1 MTAFCAK
8 PDKFTLFYKIDQ
20 TIVLVFMHLDSP
32 NNSQINRD
40 YLNTIHILGMEIKMT
55 QGQTG
60 KVQKIL
66 TIFLCFWV
74 AFFEGFDLQAPGI
87 AAKGIASS
95 FSLDQV
101 QMGYVFS
108 LGVFGMLFG
117 AFFGGRLADYFGQ
130 KKILILSIAIF
141 GVFMSATAFAPSVEV
156 LYITR
161 FFTGLGLGAA
171 MPTMISVVGD
181 EATEKN
187 RGKLNS
193 LMYCGLP
200 VGAIFVAG
208 LAMCLPEIQWQ
219 SLFLIGGLTPL
230 ALIPLMVFIL
240 KDKAKDIAVIQTTD
254 VTVPNMVQVLF
265 KQQQY
270 KNTLPLWVGFFFTL
284 MINYILISWLPNLLM
299 EQGLVKQQA
308 FLVMLVFQVGAVIG
322 TLGLGYLLDHLKL
335 WQLACIIYIGLF
347 IALTLLFTTT
357 AVPVLIVAGVMGGIF
372 STGGQSILYGISP
385 IFYTGAGKVTGVG
398 SAISLGRLGAMTG
411 PLLTGK
417 ILTLGLGTTGI
428 LMLSLPAAVVSAVAV
443 AALSRYKS
451 KLK

>member
-1 MTAFCAK
+1 MA
-8 PDKFTLFYKIDQ
+8 Q
-20 TIVLVFMHLDSP
+20 TH
-32 NNSQINRD
+32 
-40 YLNTIHILGMEIKMT
+40 
-55 QGQTG
+55 TG
-60 KVQKIL
+60 KLQKIL

-87 AAKGIASS
+87 AAKGIAAT
-95 FSLDQV
+95 FGLDQV

-117 AFFGGRLADYFGQ
+117 AFFGGRIADYLGQ
-130 KKILILSIAIF
+130 KKVLMLSIGIF
-141 GVFMSATAFAPSVEV
+141 GVFMSLTAIAPSVEV
-156 LYITR
+156 LYAAR

-181 EATEKN
+181 EATEAN

-208 LAMCLPEIQWQ
+208 LAILLPEIQWQ
-219 SLFLIGGLTPL
+219 TLFLIGGLTPL
-230 ALIPLMVFIL
+230 ALIPFMAFIL
-240 KDKAKDIAVIQTTD
+240 KDKPKPVAVAQVSTE
-254 VTVPNMVQVLF
+254 VVPGMAQVLF
-265 KQQQY
+265 KNQQY

-299 EQGLVKQQA
+299 EQGLQKQQA
-308 FLVMLVFQVGAVIG
+308 FMVMLVFQVGAVTG
-322 TLGLGYLLDHLKL
+322 TLALGYLLDRLKL
-335 WQLACIIYIGLF
+335 WQMAVIIYSGLF
-347 IALTLLFTTT
+347 VALSLLFTTT
-357 AVPVLIVAGVMGGIF
+357 SIPMLVLAGVMGGIF

-385 IFYTGAGKVTGVG
+385 IFYSGTGKVTGVG

-417 ILTLGLGTTGI
+417 ILALGLGTTGI
-428 LMLSLPAAVVSAVAV
+428 LMASLPAVVISAVAV
-443 AALSRYKS
+443 TALSRYKS
-451 KLK
+451 AHK

>member
-1 MTAFCAK
+1 MIQPYSEK
-8 PDKFTLFYKIDQ
+8 L
-20 TIVLVFMHLDSP
+20 
-32 NNSQINRD
+32 R
-40 YLNTIHILGMEIKMT
+40 
-55 QGQTG
+55 
-60 KVQKIL
+60 KIL

-87 AAKGIASS
+87 AAKGIAAS
-95 FSLDQV
+95 FALDQV

-117 AFFGGRLADYFGQ
+117 AFFGGRIADYLGQ
-130 KKILILSIAIF
+130 KKVLMLSVAIF
-141 GVFMSATAFAPSVEV
+141 GVFMSLTAIAPSIEV
-156 LYITR
+156 LYAAR
-161 FFTGLGLGAA
+161 FLTGLGLGAA

-181 EATEKN
+181 EATEAN

-208 LAMCLPEIQWQ
+208 LAMLLPDIQWQ
-219 SLFLIGGLTPL
+219 TLFLIGGLTPL
-230 ALIPLMVFIL
+230 ALLPFMGFIL
-240 KDKAKDIAVIQTTD
+240 KDQPKAAVAQKRSGEA
-254 VTVPNMVQVLF
+254 VPGMVEVLF

-270 KNTLPLWVGFFFTL
+270 KNTVPLWVGFFFTL

-299 EQGLVKQQA
+299 EQGLQKQQA

-322 TLGLGYLLDHLKL
+322 TLSLGCLLDRLKL
-335 WQLACIIYIGLF
+335 WQMAAIIYSGLF
-347 IALTLLFTTT
+347 VALVLLFTSTSI
-357 AVPVLIVAGVMGGIF
+357 PLLILAGVMGGIF

-385 IFYTGAGKVTGVG
+385 IFYSGAGKVTGVG

-417 ILTLGLGTTGI
+417 ILALGLGTTGI
-428 LMLSLPAAVVSAVAV
+428 LMASLPAVVISAVAV
-443 AALSRYKS
+443 TALSRYKAAH
-451 KLK
+451 K

>member
-1 MTAFCAK
+1 MIQPYSEK
-8 PDKFTLFYKIDQ
+8 L
-20 TIVLVFMHLDSP
+20 
-32 NNSQINRD
+32 R
-40 YLNTIHILGMEIKMT
+40 
-55 QGQTG
+55 
-60 KVQKIL
+60 KIL

-87 AAKGIASS
+87 AAKGIAAS
-95 FSLDQV
+95 FALDQV

-117 AFFGGRLADYFGQ
+117 AFFGGRIADYLGQ
-130 KKILILSIAIF
+130 KKVLMLSVAIF
-141 GVFMSATAFAPSVEV
+141 GVFMSLTAIAPSIEV
-156 LYITR
+156 LYAAR
-161 FFTGLGLGAA
+161 FLTGLGLGAA

-181 EATEKN
+181 EATEAN

-208 LAMCLPEIQWQ
+208 LAMLLPDIQWQ
-219 SLFLIGGLTPL
+219 TLFLIGGLTPL
-230 ALIPLMVFIL
+230 AFLPFMGFIL
-240 KDKAKDIAVIQTTD
+240 KDQPKAAVAQKRSGEA
-254 VTVPNMVQVLF
+254 VPGMVEVLF

-270 KNTLPLWVGFFFTL
+270 KNTVPLWVGFFFTL

-299 EQGLVKQQA
+299 EQGLQKQQA

-322 TLGLGYLLDHLKL
+322 TLGLGYLLDRLKL
-335 WQLACIIYIGLF
+335 WQMATLIYSGLF
-347 IALTLLFTTT
+347 VALVLLFTSTSI
-357 AVPVLIVAGVMGGIF
+357 PLLILAGVMGGIF

-385 IFYTGAGKVTGVG
+385 IFYSGAGKVTGVG

-417 ILTLGLGTTGI
+417 ILALGLGTTGI
-428 LMLSLPAAVVSAVAV
+428 LMASLPAVVVSAVAV
-443 AALSRYKS
+443 TALSRYKAAH
-451 KLK
+451 K

>member
-1 MTAFCAK
+1 MAQSYSEKA
-8 PDKFTLFYKIDQ
+8 
-20 TIVLVFMHLDSP
+20 
-32 NNSQINRD
+32 
-40 YLNTIHILGMEIKMT
+40 
-55 QGQTG
+55 
-60 KVQKIL
+60 QKIL

-87 AAKGIASS
+87 AAKGIAAS
-95 FSLDQV
+95 FGLDQI

-117 AFFGGRLADYFGQ
+117 AFFGGRIADYLGQ
-130 KKILILSIAIF
+130 KKVLMLSVTIF
-141 GVFMSATAFAPSVEV
+141 GLFMSLTAIAPSIEV
-156 LYITR
+156 LYAAR

-181 EATEKN
+181 EATEAN

-208 LAMCLPEIQWQ
+208 LAMLLPEIQWQ
-219 SLFLIGGLTPL
+219 TLFLIGGLTPL
-230 ALIPLMVFIL
+230 ALIPLMAFIL
-240 KDKAKDIAVIQTTD
+240 KDKPKVNAEVPVSGEAV
-254 VTVPNMVQVLF
+254 PGMAEVLF
-265 KQQQY
+265 KQRQY
-270 KNTLPLWVGFFFTL
+270 KNTVPLWVGFFFTL

-299 EQGLVKQQA
+299 EQGLQKQQA

-322 TLGLGYLLDHLKL
+322 TLSLGYLLDRLKL
-335 WQLACIIYIGLF
+335 WQMATIIYSGLF
-347 IALTLLFTTT
+347 VALVLLFTTT
-357 AVPVLIVAGVMGGIF
+357 SIPLLILAGVMGGIF

-385 IFYTGAGKVTGVG
+385 IFYSGAGKVTGVG

-417 ILTLGLGTTGI
+417 ILALGLGATGI
-428 LMLSLPAAVVSAVAV
+428 LVASLPAVVVSAVAV
-443 AALSRYKS
+443 TALSRYKAAHR
-451 KLK
+451 

>member
-1 MTAFCAK
+1 MA
-8 PDKFTLFYKIDQ
+8 Q
-20 TIVLVFMHLDSP
+20 TH
-32 NNSQINRD
+32 
-40 YLNTIHILGMEIKMT
+40 
-55 QGQTG
+55 TG
-60 KVQKIL
+60 KLQKIL

-87 AAKGIASS
+87 AAKGIAAT
-95 FSLDQV
+95 FGLDQV

-117 AFFGGRLADYFGQ
+117 AFFGGRIADYLGQ
-130 KKILILSIAIF
+130 KKVLMLSIGIF
-141 GVFMSATAFAPSVEV
+141 GVFMSLTAIAPSIEI
-156 LYITR
+156 LYAAR

-181 EATEKN
+181 EATEAN

-208 LAMCLPEIQWQ
+208 LAILLPEIQWQ
-219 SLFLIGGLTPL
+219 TLFLIGGLTPL
-230 ALIPLMVFIL
+230 ALIPFMAIIL
-240 KDKAKDIAVIQTTD
+240 KDKPKPVAVAQVSTEA
-254 VTVPNMVQVLF
+254 VPGMAQVLF
-265 KQQQY
+265 KDQQY

-299 EQGLVKQQA
+299 EQGLQKQQA
-308 FLVMLVFQVGAVIG
+308 FMVMLVFQVGAVIG
-322 TLGLGYLLDHLKL
+322 TLALGYLLDRLKL
-335 WQLACIIYIGLF
+335 WQMAVIIYSGLF
-347 IALTLLFTTT
+347 VALSLLFTTNSIPLL
-357 AVPVLIVAGVMGGIF
+357 VMAGVMGGIF

-385 IFYTGAGKVTGVG
+385 IFYSGTGKVTGVG

-417 ILTLGLGTTGI
+417 ILALGLGTTGI
-428 LMLSLPAAVVSAVAV
+428 LMASLPAVVISAVAV
-443 AALSRYKS
+443 TALSRYKS
-451 KLK
+451 AHK

>member
-1 MTAFCAK
+1 MA
-8 PDKFTLFYKIDQ
+8 Q
-20 TIVLVFMHLDSP
+20 TH
-32 NNSQINRD
+32 
-40 YLNTIHILGMEIKMT
+40 
-55 QGQTG
+55 TG
-60 KVQKIL
+60 KLQKIL

-87 AAKGIASS
+87 AAKGIAAT
-95 FSLDQV
+95 FGLDQV

-117 AFFGGRLADYFGQ
+117 AFFGGRIADYLGQ
-130 KKILILSIAIF
+130 KKVLMLSIGIF
-141 GVFMSATAFAPSVEV
+141 GVFFSLSAIAPSLEI
-156 LYITR
+156 LYIAR

-181 EATEKN
+181 EATEAN

-208 LAMCLPEIQWQ
+208 LAILLPEIQWQ
-219 SLFLIGGLTPL
+219 TLFLIGGLTPL
-230 ALIPLMVFIL
+230 ALIPFMAFIL
-240 KDKAKDIAVIQTTD
+240 KDKPKPVAQVSTE
-254 VTVPNMVQVLF
+254 VVPGMAQVLF
-265 KQQQY
+265 KNQQY

-299 EQGLVKQQA
+299 EQGLQKQQA
-308 FLVMLVFQVGAVIG
+308 FMVMLVFQVGAVIG
-322 TLGLGYLLDHLKL
+322 TLALGYLLDRLKL
-335 WQLACIIYIGLF
+335 WQMAVIIYSGLF
-347 IALTLLFTTT
+347 VALSLLFTTT
-357 AVPVLIVAGVMGGIF
+357 SIPMLVLAGVMGGIF

-385 IFYTGAGKVTGVG
+385 IFYSGTGKVTGVG

-417 ILTLGLGTTGI
+417 ILVLGLGTTGI
-428 LMLSLPAAVVSAVAV
+428 LMASLPAVVISAVAV
-443 AALSRYKS
+443 TALSRYKS
-451 KLK
+451 AHK

>member
-1 MTAFCAK
+1 MAQSTSSK
-8 PDKFTLFYKIDQ
+8 T
-20 TIVLVFMHLDSP
+20 
-32 NNSQINRD
+32 
-40 YLNTIHILGMEIKMT
+40 
-55 QGQTG
+55 
-60 KVQKIL
+60 QKIL
-66 TIFLCFWV
+66 IVFLCFWV

-87 AAKGIASS
+87 AAQGIAAT
-95 FSLDQV
+95 FGLDQV

-117 AFFGGRLADYFGQ
+117 AFFGGRVADYLGQ
-130 KKILILSIAIF
+130 KKVLMLSIAIF
-141 GVFMSATAFAPSVEV
+141 GVFMSLTAIAPNLEI
-156 LYITR
+156 LYAAR

-181 EATEKN
+181 EATEAN

-208 LAMCLPEIQWQ
+208 LAMLISDIKWQ
-219 SLFLIGGLTPL
+219 TLFLIGGLTPL
-230 ALIPLMVFIL
+230 LLIPCMAMIL
-240 KDKAKDIAVIQTTD
+240 KDKPRAEKQVNTEAV
-254 VTVPNMVQVLF
+254 PGMAQVLF

-299 EQGLVKQQA
+299 QQGLEKQQA

-322 TLGLGYLLDHLKL
+322 TLGLGYLLDRLKL
-335 WQLACIIYIGLF
+335 WQMAVIIYSGLF

-357 AVPVLIVAGVMGGIF
+357 PVPLLILAGVMGGIF

-385 IFYTGAGKVTGVG
+385 IFYSGLGKVTGVG

-417 ILTLGLGTTGI
+417 ILALGLGTTGI
-428 LMLSLPAAVVSAVAV
+428 LMASLPAVVVSAVAV
-443 AALSRYKS
+443 TALSRYKAT
-451 KLK
+451 KTDE

>member
-1 MTAFCAK
+1 MIQPYSEK
-8 PDKFTLFYKIDQ
+8 L
-20 TIVLVFMHLDSP
+20 
-32 NNSQINRD
+32 R
-40 YLNTIHILGMEIKMT
+40 
-55 QGQTG
+55 
-60 KVQKIL
+60 KIL

-87 AAKGIASS
+87 AAKGIAAS
-95 FSLDQV
+95 FALDQV

-117 AFFGGRLADYFGQ
+117 AFFGGRIADYLGQ
-130 KKILILSIAIF
+130 KKVLMLSVAIF
-141 GVFMSATAFAPSVEV
+141 GVFMSLTAIAPSIEV
-156 LYITR
+156 LYAAR
-161 FFTGLGLGAA
+161 FLTGLGLGAA

-181 EATEKN
+181 EATEAN

-208 LAMCLPEIQWQ
+208 LAMLLPDIQWQ
-219 SLFLIGGLTPL
+219 TLFLIGGLTPL
-230 ALIPLMVFIL
+230 ALLPFMGFIL
-240 KDKAKDIAVIQTTD
+240 KDQPKAAVAQKRSGEA
-254 VTVPNMVQVLF
+254 VPGMVEVLF

-270 KNTLPLWVGFFFTL
+270 KNTVPLWVGFFFTL

-299 EQGLVKQQA
+299 EQGLQKQQA

-322 TLGLGYLLDHLKL
+322 TLSLGYLLDRLKL
-335 WQLACIIYIGLF
+335 WQMAAIIYSGLF
-347 IALTLLFTTT
+347 VALVLLFTSTSI
-357 AVPVLIVAGVMGGIF
+357 PLLILAGVMGGIF

-385 IFYTGAGKVTGVG
+385 IFYSGAGKVTGVG

-417 ILTLGLGTTGI
+417 ILALGLGTTGI
-428 LMLSLPAAVVSAVAV
+428 LMASLPAVVVSAVAV
-443 AALSRYKS
+443 TALSRYKAAH
-451 KLK
+451 K

>member
-1 MTAFCAK
+1 MIQPYSEK
-8 PDKFTLFYKIDQ
+8 L
-20 TIVLVFMHLDSP
+20 
-32 NNSQINRD
+32 R
-40 YLNTIHILGMEIKMT
+40 
-55 QGQTG
+55 
-60 KVQKIL
+60 KIL

-87 AAKGIASS
+87 AAKGIAAS
-95 FSLDQV
+95 FALDQV

-117 AFFGGRLADYFGQ
+117 AFFGGRIADYLGQ
-130 KKILILSIAIF
+130 KKVLMLSVAIF
-141 GVFMSATAFAPSVEV
+141 GVFMSLTAIAPSIEV
-156 LYITR
+156 LYAAR
-161 FFTGLGLGAA
+161 FLTGLGLGAA

-181 EATEKN
+181 EATEAN

-208 LAMCLPEIQWQ
+208 LAMLLPDIQWQ
-219 SLFLIGGLTPL
+219 TLFLIGGLTPL
-230 ALIPLMVFIL
+230 ALLPFMGFIL
-240 KDKAKDIAVIQTTD
+240 KDQPKAAVAQKRSGEA
-254 VTVPNMVQVLF
+254 VPGMVEVLF

-270 KNTLPLWVGFFFTL
+270 KNTVPLWVGFFFTL

-299 EQGLVKQQA
+299 EQGLQKQQA

-322 TLGLGYLLDHLKL
+322 TLGLGYLLDRLKL
-335 WQLACIIYIGLF
+335 WQMATLIYSGLF
-347 IALTLLFTTT
+347 VALVLLFTSTSI
-357 AVPVLIVAGVMGGIF
+357 PLLILAGVMGGIF

-385 IFYTGAGKVTGVG
+385 IFYSGAGKVTGVG

-417 ILTLGLGTTGI
+417 VLALGLGTTGI
-428 LMLSLPAAVVSAVAV
+428 LMASLPAVVVSAVAV
-443 AALSRYKS
+443 TALSRYKAAH
-451 KLK
+451 K

>member
-1 MTAFCAK
+1 MAQSTSSK
-8 PDKFTLFYKIDQ
+8 T
-20 TIVLVFMHLDSP
+20 
-32 NNSQINRD
+32 
-40 YLNTIHILGMEIKMT
+40 
-55 QGQTG
+55 
-60 KVQKIL
+60 QKIL
-66 TIFLCFWV
+66 IVFLCFWV

-87 AAKGIASS
+87 AAQGIAAT
-95 FSLDQV
+95 FGLDQV

-117 AFFGGRLADYFGQ
+117 AFFGGRVADYLGQ
-130 KKILILSIAIF
+130 KKVLMLSIAIF
-141 GVFMSATAFAPSVEV
+141 GVFMSLTAIAPNLEI
-156 LYITR
+156 LYAAR

-181 EATEKN
+181 EATEAN

-208 LAMCLPEIQWQ
+208 LAMLISDIKWQ
-219 SLFLIGGLTPL
+219 TLFLIGGLTPL
-230 ALIPLMVFIL
+230 LLIPCMAMIL
-240 KDKAKDIAVIQTTD
+240 KDKPRAEKQVNTEAIPGMA
-254 VTVPNMVQVLF
+254 QVLF

-299 EQGLVKQQA
+299 QQGLEKQQA

-322 TLGLGYLLDHLKL
+322 TLGLGYLLDRLKL
-335 WQLACIIYIGLF
+335 WQMAVIIYSGLF

-357 AVPVLIVAGVMGGIF
+357 SVPLLILAGVMGGIF

-385 IFYTGAGKVTGVG
+385 IFYSGLGKVTGVG

-417 ILTLGLGTTGI
+417 ILALGLGTTGI
-428 LMLSLPAAVVSAVAV
+428 LMASLPAVVVSAVAV
-443 AALSRYKS
+443 TALSRYKAT
-451 KLK
+451 KTDE

>member
-1 MTAFCAK
+1 MIQPYSEK
-8 PDKFTLFYKIDQ
+8 L
-20 TIVLVFMHLDSP
+20 
-32 NNSQINRD
+32 R
-40 YLNTIHILGMEIKMT
+40 
-55 QGQTG
+55 
-60 KVQKIL
+60 KIL

-87 AAKGIASS
+87 AAKGIAAS
-95 FSLDQV
+95 FALDQV

-117 AFFGGRLADYFGQ
+117 AFFGGRIADYLGQ
-130 KKILILSIAIF
+130 KKVLMLSVAIF
-141 GVFMSATAFAPSVEV
+141 GVFMSLTAIAPSIEV
-156 LYITR
+156 LYAAR
-161 FFTGLGLGAA
+161 FLTGLGLGAA

-181 EATEKN
+181 EATEAN

-208 LAMCLPEIQWQ
+208 LAMLLPDIQWQ
-219 SLFLIGGLTPL
+219 TLFLIGGLTPL
-230 ALIPLMVFIL
+230 ALLPFMTFIL
-240 KDKAKDIAVIQTTD
+240 KDQSKAAVAQKRSGEA
-254 VTVPNMVQVLF
+254 VPGMVEVLF

-270 KNTLPLWVGFFFTL
+270 KNTVPLWVGFFFTL

-299 EQGLVKQQA
+299 EQGLQKQQA

-322 TLGLGYLLDHLKL
+322 TLGLGYLLDRLKL
-335 WQLACIIYIGLF
+335 WQMAAIIYSGLF
-347 IALTLLFTTT
+347 VALVLLFTSTSI
-357 AVPVLIVAGVMGGIF
+357 PLLILAGVMGGIF

-385 IFYTGAGKVTGVG
+385 IFYSGAGKVTGVG

-417 ILTLGLGTTGI
+417 ILALGLGTTGI
-428 LMLSLPAAVVSAVAV
+428 LMASLPAVVVSAVAV
-443 AALSRYKS
+443 TALSRYKAAH
-451 KLK
+451 K